1 MLSLLAAGAVAFTSP
16 SSRGR
21 PPARAF
27 ANGGLGEPRCLAALP
42 RCRVVAFDSGDP
54 NGEPILEPGTI
65 LEPPRSALAPLD
77 EGGAPLLDDGAIE
90 RLFREFDTSGDG
102 LISLAELRAGL
113 SKAGA
118 AVGPEAAEEILRR
131 VDANADGQI
140 SAEEF
145 RAVFRLSA
153 ESVPEGLRPLTAAA
167 GFFLDSIGR
176 VSDALGVDVPGQ
188 WRTTAYGARYVDDV
202 IGGGELVVR
211 GDVAAVHYT
220 VTLMSTEAVVETSRG
235 GPPLAF
241 RVGDPAM
248 GEEQGWTDA
257 VDGMRVGGRR
267 RVYAKP
273 REGEGPTARCDVE
286 VRLGGRPLFD
296 W

>member
-1 MLSLLAAGAVAFTSP
+1 MLALFAARAVAFTPP
-16 SSRGR
+16 SSRGQ
-21 PPARAF
+21 PPARALRF
-27 ANGGLGEPRCLAALP
+27 ANGALGETRCLAALP
-42 RCRVVAFDSGDP
+42 RCHVVAFDSGDP

-65 LEPPRSALAPLD
+65 LEPLK

-131 VDANADGQI
+131 VDTNADGQI

-167 GFFLDSIGR
+167 GFFLER

-211 GDVAAVHYT
+211 GDVAAV
-220 VTLMSTEAVVETSRG
+220 L
-235 GPPLAF
+235 PDL
-241 RVGDPAM
+241 
-248 GEEQGWTDA
+248 
-257 VDGMRVGGRR
+257 RR
-267 RVYAKP
+267 
-273 REGEGPTARCDVE
+273 
-286 VRLGGRPLFD
+286 
-296 W
+296 

>member
-1 MLSLLAAGAVAFTSP
+1 MLSLLAACAVAFTSP

-211 GDVAAVHYT
+211 GDVAAVADLDAEYVLQAALEWTHIPLYRPF
-220 VTLMSTEAVVETSRG
+220 RG
-235 GPPLAF
+235 IQLNSHPLYPHGALALCTIPP
-241 RVGDPAM
+241 P
-248 GEEQGWTDA
+248 
-257 VDGMRVGGRR
+257 
-267 RVYAKP
+267 
-273 REGEGPTARCDVE
+273 
-286 VRLGGRPLFD
+286 RLGVFMTGALHCD
-296 W
+296 ADVD

>member
-211 GDVAAVHYT
+211 GDVAAV
-220 VTLMSTEAVVETSRG
+220 L
-235 GPPLAF
+235 PDL
-241 RVGDPAM
+241 
-248 GEEQGWTDA
+248 
-257 VDGMRVGGRR
+257 RR
-267 RVYAKP
+267 
-273 REGEGPTARCDVE
+273 
-286 VRLGGRPLFD
+286 
-296 W
+296 